1 MATERHWNSGLTR
14 TVLEGPGEAQLRPHR
29 SRVRHSPPLQQPHEA
44 PTAPRTATG
53 APGTGQAACETA
65 PRSQVTTGHRPLC
78 LPPKLQ
84 RSRAEL
90 PRQRGL
96 GTLKEGPA
104 ATPTPPHTRCPRTEA
119 PHARASAPL
128 QPQTRRLSERKGAC
142 SRCGRAPRSPPTCL
156 PGVPPPRHGEEE
168 GAQQGHGDGWAAHR
182 KNSALI
188 VVAEDKKP
196 APENAHLCKRQTSH
210 PLSRGWGGVK
220 REKARRS
227 HNNNKTGKKR

>member
-1 MATERHWNSGLTR
+1 MATERHWNSGLMR

-96 GTLKEGPA
+96 RTLKEGPA
-104 ATPTPPHTRCPRTEA
+104 ATPTPRTRAAPARRHLTPGRPRRFSLGLGGSQSGREPA
-119 PHARASAPL
+119 PAADGRLAAL
-128 QPQTRRLSERKGAC
+128 QPAFPECRRHATGRRRAR
-142 SRCGRAPRSPPTCL
+142 SRDTETAGLRTARTL
-156 PGVPPPRHGEEE
+156 PSS
-168 GAQQGHGDGWAAHR
+168 W
-182 KNSALI
+182 
-188 VVAEDKKP
+188 
-196 APENAHLCKRQTSH
+196 
-210 PLSRGWGGVK
+210 
-220 REKARRS
+220 
-227 HNNNKTGKKR
+227 

>member
-44 PTAPRTATG
+44 PMAPRTATG

-104 ATPTPPHTRCPRTEA
+104 ATPPAAHALPPHGGASRPGVRATSALDSAALRAEGSLLPLRTGASQPSNLPSRSAAATPR
-119 PHARASAPL
+119 
-128 QPQTRRLSERKGAC
+128 GGG
-142 SRCGRAPRSPPTCL
+142 GRAAGTWRR
-156 PGVPPPRHGEEE
+156 PGCAPQELCP
-168 GAQQGHGDGWAAHR
+168 HR
-182 KNSALI
+182 G
-188 VVAEDKKP
+188 
-196 APENAHLCKRQTSH
+196 
-210 PLSRGWGGVK
+210 SRGQ
-220 REKARRS
+220 EAS
-227 HNNNKTGKKR
+227 S

>member
-1 MATERHWNSGLTR
+1 MATEKHWNSGLTR

-96 GTLKEGPA
+96 RTLKEGPA
-104 ATPTPPHTRCPRTEA
+104 ATPTPRTRAAPARRHLTPGRPR
-119 PHARASAPL
+119 RFSL
-128 QPQTRRLSERKGAC
+128 GLGGSQS
-142 SRCGRAPRSPPTCL
+142 GREPRSPPTCL